1 MVRGT
6 HGEKIVAALESEK
19 MPPNDKDRLE
29 AALKNMTN
37 GLRS

>member
-29 AALKNMTN
+29 AALKKYDEWV
-37 GLRS
+37 